1 MEITIALIKDLR
13 EKTGAGMTDCKKA
26 LQETNGDIPKAIEY
40 LRKKGATTATKRAD
54 KTAKEGAIK
63 IALSDDKKSAV
74 MIELNCETDFV
85 SKGEGF
91 QTLSDKIA
99 KIGLENNTTDIGSL
113 LKAEAEG
120 SLTVKDEIDSMMS
133 SVGEKIELRR
143 VKYLNIPNGFISTY
157 VHFGNKLGGMIA
169 VEGKISEEALDLG
182 KKIAIQLVAMN
193 PIALNREG
201 ISAETIEKEKEIY
214 ITVAKNENKPDNI
227 VERIVNNKLEKYYQE
242 NCLLEQEYINE
253 SGVNIAEIIK
263 RYEKTSSEKFDIKE
277 IVRFQLGL

>member
-113 LKAEAEG
+113 LKAKADG

-201 ISAETIEKEKEIY
+201 IPAETIEKEKEIY

-263 RYEKTSSEKFDIKE
+263 RYEKASSEKFDIKE